1 MVLLVIVCG
10 WLLVFFCCLMLDG
23 AAAAC
28 CYLLMFVH
36 EGGELHLRFSCSCWW
51 RGGMRGGIDNV
62 LCLKIHYITLPAA
75 VFHGDVSMVMD
86 DIDSTPPVIFAFG
99 FSYPAK

>member
-1 MVLLVIVCG
+1 
-10 WLLVFFCCLMLDG
+10 
-23 AAAAC
+23 
-28 CYLLMFVH
+28 
-36 EGGELHLRFSCSCWW
+36 
-51 RGGMRGGIDNV
+51 MRGGIDNV

-99 FSYPAK
+99 FSYRAK